1 VDQTEIIDAGIKPAA
16 RNISFHCSGYTTGM
30 TVVRYHSS
38 GYTIG
43 MTVVRYHSSGYSI
56 GMTEVATENSLSKQR
71 LHYRHDGS
79 CRGVFAFKTAATL

>member
-38 GYTIG
+38 GYG
-43 MTVVRYHSSGYSI
+43 I
-56 GMTEVATENSLSKQR
+56 GMTEVATENLLSKQR

-79 CRGVFAFKTAATL
+79 CRGVFAFKIAATL